1 MIPFSGA
8 RRTTPPV
15 RVTRRLTAAVT
26 AAGQSIVL
34 CLNPTT
40 IVVSIYEIAA
50 GATLREHKHPFVRYA
65 YVLTG
70 TPRVTNTETGHSN
83 DDKAGD
89 FIIEAIGQWHQAV
102 NLDYWPLKL
111 LVIDQQADEQSNVV
125 IWQ

>member
-1 MIPFSGA
+1 MIPFSGV
-8 RRTTPPV
+8 RRTAPPV
-15 RVTRRLTAAVT
+15 RVTRLLTAGVT

-34 CLNPTT
+34 CLNPAT

-70 TPRVTNTETGHSN
+70 TLRVTNTQTGRSN
-83 DDKAGD
+83 VYKAGD

-102 NLDYWPLKL
+102 NLDGRPLKL
-111 LVIDQQADEQSNVV
+111 LVIDQQADEKSNVFRRK
-125 IWQ
+125 